1 MEGRC
6 LMNAPERINYP
17 AAPLANV
24 WLQSGFEITDGAW
37 GKTVRYADL
46 AGLGAAILCAVV
58 LKSARLN
65 GSEIAYLRRK
75 LDLSQAECARVM
87 GVEEQTLSLW
97 ERGKYLI
104 PVPTDALLR
113 RICIEELRT
122 AFPRKTRFPRISA
135 LVQLAT
141 STRQGEYV
149 ATYENGHWAVSYQS
163 AQWAKLT
170 ANPVTLT
177 NVFTLPELS
186 AHYLDLVRY
195 GSVSGFARL
204 YEVRQIGHLNDL
216 PPPEIFVGE
225 TRSPMRVEIERRP
238 VKARL
243 LKEVARG
250 LVEDTYDV
258 NPETGALFKDITLA
272 Q

>member
-1 MEGRC
+1 
-6 LMNAPERINYP
+6 MNAPERINYP
-17 AAPLANV
+17 AASLVNV
-24 WLQSGFEITDGAW
+24 WLQSGFEISSGAW

-58 LKSARLN
+58 LKSARLT
-65 GSEIAYLRRK
+65 GPEIAYLRRK

-97 ERGKYLI
+97 ERGKHLI

-149 ATYENGHWAVSYQS
+149 ATFEDGRWAVFYQG
-163 AQWAKLT
+163 AQSEQLT
-170 ANPVTLT
+170 ANPVTST
-177 NVFTLPELS
+177 NVFTLSKLPVSYHGL
-186 AHYLDLVRY
+186 AKY
-195 GSVSGFARL
+195 GSVAAGFARMYQVL
-204 YEVRQIGHLNDL
+204 RAPHHSDDL
-216 PPPEIFVGE
+216 PPLEIFAGG
-225 TRSPMRVEIERRP
+225 TRSSMPVEIEGRP
-238 VKARL
+238 VKMRL
-243 LKEVARG
+243 LQGGARG
-250 LVEDTYDV
+250 LIEDTYDV
-258 NPETGALFKDITLA
+258 NRENGALFIKGAPLA
-272 Q
+272 H